1 MDNQQLEL
9 LLKDLKDLYKKEKDL
24 SLALQ
29 QEALRKE
36 DQYESAETNKL
47 AEAFA
52 KAQGEYKRVTY
63 NRENPYFKSSYA
75 DLDTI
80 VEAVK
85 DPFAKYGLSFYQY
98 TKISDEGATLLIS
111 VLKHSSGQWISSR
124 TRIIPPKNDPQSY
137 GSTLSYQKR
146 YQAQCLLRV
155 TIAHD
160 LQDDDAEV
168 AMIDSRDIM
177 AKGTA
182 VNTKYNP
189 KEQSAE
195 VITKEQLEELEYE
208 LSDPDYQDIAEQVLD
223 GLRIQSLADMPKSK
237 FMVSLKRIREIKLLR
252 KNGPEK

>member
-9 LLKDLKDLYKKEKDL
+9 LLKDLKELYKKEKDL
-24 SLALQ
+24 SLALH
-29 QEALRKE
+29 QEMTKKE
-36 DQYESAETNKL
+36 DPYESAETNKL

-80 VEAVK
+80 IEAVK

-98 TKISDEGATLLIS
+98 TKLSEEGATLLVSI
-111 VLKHSSGQWISSR
+111 LRHSSGQWISSR

-160 LQDDDAEV
+160 LQDDDAEL
-168 AMIDSRDIM
+168 AMVEARDIM

-182 VNTKYNP
+182 INTKYHP
-189 KEQSAE
+189 KNQSFE

-208 LSDPDYQDIAEQVLD
+208 LGDDQYRDIADQVMT
-223 GLRIQSLADMPKSK
+223 GLRIQSLADMPKDK
-237 FMVSLKRIREIKLLR
+237 FLPSMKRIREIKFLR

>member
-9 LLKDLKDLYKKEKDL
+9 LLKDLKELYKKEKDL
-24 SLALQ
+24 SLALH
-29 QEALRKE
+29 QEVLKKE
-36 DQYESAETNKL
+36 DAYESVETNKL

-63 NRENPYFKSSYA
+63 NRENPYFKNSYA

-80 VEAVK
+80 VASTK
-85 DPFAKYGLSFYQY
+85 DAFAKYGLSFYQF
-98 TKISDEGATLLIS
+98 TKLSDEGATLLVS

-155 TIAHD
+155 TVAHD
-160 LQDDDAEV
+160 LQDDDAEM
-168 AMIDSRDIM
+168 AMVDSRDIM

-182 VNTKYNP
+182 LNTKYNP
-189 KEQSAE
+189 KHQSGD

-208 LSDPDYQDIAEQVLD
+208 LADDDYRDIAEQVMN
-223 GLRIQSLADMPKSK
+223 GLKIQSLADMPKSK
-237 FMVSLKRIREIKLLR
+237 FIMSINRIREIKLLR
-252 KNGPEK
+252 KNGTEK